1 MKESKQ
7 TTYTFVAVV
16 YSFGVYDYTTVLHVR
31 ASSFGAAER
40 IARKDAER
48 TLEPFQRVIIDTAQV
63 VEVNP

>member
-1 MKESKQ
+1 MTKQ
-7 TTYTFVAVV
+7 TTYTFIAAV
-16 YSFGVYDYTTVLHVR
+16 YSFGVYDYTTILHVR

-48 TLEPFQRVIIDTAQV
+48 PLEPFQRVIIDTAQV